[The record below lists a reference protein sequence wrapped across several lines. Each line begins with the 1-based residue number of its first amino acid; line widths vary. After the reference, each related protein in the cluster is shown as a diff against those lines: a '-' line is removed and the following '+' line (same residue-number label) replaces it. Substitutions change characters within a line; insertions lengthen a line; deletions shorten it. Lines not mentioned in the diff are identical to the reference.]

1 MARILNDKERAE
13 LMAKYKAD
21 RLKDAP
27 HNITDKTLIE
37 NYGND
42 AQKALLQ
49 KAGDGSA
56 PANQAPQATE
66 NKTAN
71 TNQATD
77 AGNGGGTIEVESEA
91 EKAEKERAFEV
102 AEYERLHGEKP
113 AENFPTDEIRAA
125 NLTKSKELE
134 AEAEAAKGSGDNT
147 AYLDA
152 FNQYVKLH
160 DGKAPAKELTT
171 EQLVE
176 ANNKRVEAL
185 KNLQETPKQKAP
197 APAQK
202 APAKAAAKVEANNT
216 VKGVDMVE
224 LYNTKTNETKS
235 FSRFTWEN
243 YMKGKEKNWQLKPT
257 EPEEVQGL

>member
-1 MARILNDKERAE
+1 MSRILSDKDRAD
-13 LMAKYKAD
+13 LMAKYKDD

-49 KAGDGSA
+49 KAGGGVA
-56 PANQAPQATE
+56 PAKQEPQAKE
-66 NKTAN
+66 NKTSN
-71 TNQATD
+71 TNPASD
-77 AGNGGGTIEVESEA
+77 AGNGGTIEGESEA

-102 AEYERLHGEKP
+102 TEYERLHGEKP

-125 NLTKSKELE
+125 NLTKAKELG
-134 AEAEAAKGSGDNT
+134 AEAAKGSGDNT

-171 EQLVE
+171 EQLVG
-176 ANNKRVEAL
+176 ANNKRVEEL
-185 KNLQETPKQKAP
+185 KNVQAAP
-197 APAQK
+197 AK
-202 APAKAAAKVEANNT
+202 AAAKAAAKVEANNT

-224 LYNTKTNETKS
+224 LYNAKTNETKS

-243 YMKGKEKNWQLKPT
+243 YMKGKEKDWQLKPT
-257 EPEEVQGL
+257 EPEEVKGL

>member
-1 MARILNDKERAE
+1 MSRILNDKDRAD
-13 LMAKYKAD
+13 LMAKYKDD

-27 HNITDKTLIE
+27 HNITDKTLID

-49 KAGDGSA
+49 KAGGGVA
-56 PANQAPQATE
+56 PAKQEPQAKE
-66 NKTAN
+66 NKNAN
-71 TNQATD
+71 SNPAND
-77 AGNGGGTIEVESEA
+77 AGNNVKTKEENEVA
-91 EKAEKERAFEV
+91 KAEFGRAFEV

-125 NLTKSKELE
+125 NLTKAKEL
-134 AEAEAAKGSGDNT
+134 EAEAAKGSGDKT

-176 ANNKRVEAL
+176 ANNKRVEEL
-185 KNLQETPKQKAP
+185 KNVQAAPK
-197 APAQK
+197 QK

-216 VKGVDMVE
+216 VKGVDMVG

-243 YMKGKEKNWQLKPT
+243 YMKGKEKDWQLKPT

>member
-1 MARILNDKERAE
+1 MSRILNDKDRAD
-13 LMAKYKAD
+13 LMAKYKDD

-49 KAGDGSA
+49 KAGGGVA
-56 PANQAPQATE
+56 PAKQEPQAKE
-66 NKTAN
+66 NKTSN
-71 TNQATD
+71 TKPASD
-77 AGNGGGTIEVESEA
+77 AGNGGKIEGESEA
-91 EKAEKERAFEV
+91 EK

-125 NLTKSKELE
+125 NLTKAKEL
-134 AEAEAAKGSGDNT
+134 EAEAAKGSGDNT

-176 ANNKRVEAL
+176 ANNKRVEEL
-185 KNLQETPKQKAP
+185 KNVQAAPKQKAQT
-197 APAQK
+197 PAQK
-202 APAKAAAKVEANNT
+202 APAKEAAKVEANNT

-243 YMKGKEKNWQLKPT
+243 YMKGKEKDWQLKPT

>member
-1 MARILNDKERAE
+1 MSRILNDKERAE
-13 LMAKYKAD
+13 LLVKYKDD
-21 RLKDAP
+21 RMHDAP

-49 KAGDGSA
+49 KAGGGAA
-56 PANQAPQATE
+56 PAKQEP
-66 NKTAN
+66 
-71 TNQATD
+71 
-77 AGNGGGTIEVESEA
+77 
-91 EKAEKERAFEV
+91 KA
-102 AEYERLHGEKP
+102 
-113 AENFPTDEIRAA
+113 
-125 NLTKSKELE
+125 KEL
-134 AEAEAAKGSGDNT
+134 EAEAAKGSGDNT

-176 ANNKRVEAL
+176 ANNKRVEEL
-185 KNLQETPKQKAP
+185 KNVQAAPKQKEQT
-197 APAQK
+197 PAQK
-202 APAKAAAKVEANNT
+202 APAKAAVKVEAENT

-243 YMKGKEKNWQLKPT
+243 YMKGKEKDWQLKPT

>member
-27 HNITDKTLIE
+27 HNITDKTLVE

-77 AGNGGGTIEVESEA
+77 AGNGGGTIEVEREA

-125 NLTKSKELE
+125 NLTKSKEL
-134 AEAEAAKGSGDNT
+134 EAEAAKGSGDNT

>member
-1 MARILNDKERAE
+1 MSRILNDKERAE
-13 LMAKYKAD
+13 LLVKYKDD
-21 RLKDAP
+21 RMHDAP

-42 AQKALLQ
+42 AQKELLQ
-49 KAGDGSA
+49 KAGGGAA
-56 PANQAPQATE
+56 PAKQEPKAKE
-66 NKTAN
+66 NKTSN
-71 TNQATD
+71 TKPASG
-77 AGNGGGTIEVESEA
+77 AGDSGAIEGESEA
-91 EKAEKERAFEV
+91 EKAESKKAFEV

-113 AENFPTDEIRAA
+113 AADLPTDEIRAA
-125 NLTKSKELE
+125 NLTKAKEL
-134 AEAEAAKGSGDNT
+134 EAEAAKGSGDNT

-176 ANNKRVEAL
+176 ANNKRIEELKNVQATPAL
-185 KNLQETPKQKAP
+185 KTPE
-197 APAQK
+197 
-202 APAKAAAKVEANNT
+202 KAAVKVEVNNT

-224 LYNTKTNETKS
+224 LYNAKTNETKS

-243 YMKGKEKNWQLKPT
+243 YMKGKEKDWQLKPT

>member
-1 MARILNDKERAE
+1 MSRILNDKERAE
-13 LMAKYKAD
+13 LLVKYKDD
-21 RLKDAP
+21 RMHDAP

-49 KAGDGSA
+49 KAGGGAA
-56 PANQAPQATE
+56 PAKQEPKAKE
-66 NKTAN
+66 NKTSN
-71 TNQATD
+71 TKPASG
-77 AGNGGGTIEVESEA
+77 AGDSGAIEGESEA
-91 EKAEKERAFEV
+91 EKAESKKAFEV

-113 AENFPTDEIRAA
+113 AENLPADEIRAA
-125 NLTKSKELE
+125 NLTKAKEL
-134 AEAEAAKGSGDNT
+134 EAEAAKGSGDNT

-160 DGKAPAKELTT
+160 DGKAPAKELKT

-176 ANNKRVEAL
+176 ANNKRIEEL
-185 KNLQETPKQKAP
+185 KNVQATPKQKEQTP
-197 APAQK
+197 AK
-202 APAKAAAKVEANNT
+202 KVPAKAAEKVEADNT

-224 LYNTKTNETKS
+224 LYNTKTNETKT
-235 FSRFTWEN
+235 FARFTWEN
-243 YMKGKEKNWQLKPT
+243 YMKGKEKDWQLKPT

>member
-1 MARILNDKERAE
+1 MSRILNDKERAE
-13 LMAKYKAD
+13 LLVKYKDD
-21 RLKDAP
+21 RMHDAP

-49 KAGDGSA
+49 KAGGGAA
-56 PANQAPQATE
+56 PAKQEPKAKE
-66 NKTAN
+66 NKTSN
-71 TNQATD
+71 TNPASD
-77 AGNGGGTIEVESEA
+77 AGNGGTIEGESEA
-91 EKAEKERAFEV
+91 EKAESKKAFEV

-113 AENFPTDEIRAA
+113 AENLPTDEIRAA
-125 NLTKSKELE
+125 NLTKAKEL
-134 AEAEAAKGSGDNT
+134 EAEAAKGSGDNT

-160 DGKAPAKELTT
+160 DGKAPAKELKT

-176 ANNKRVEAL
+176 ANNKRIEEL
-185 KNLQETPKQKAP
+185 KNLQETPKQKKQT
-197 APAQK
+197 PAQK
-202 APAKAAAKVEANNT
+202 APEKAAVKVEAENT

-243 YMKGKEKNWQLKPT
+243 YMKGKEKDWQLKPT

>member
-1 MARILNDKERAE
+1 MSRILNDKERAE
-13 LMAKYKAD
+13 LLVKYKDD
-21 RLKDAP
+21 RMHDAP

-49 KAGDGSA
+49 KAGGGAA
-56 PANQAPQATE
+56 PAKQEPKAKE
-66 NKTAN
+66 NKTSN
-71 TNQATD
+71 TNPASYTE
-77 AGNGGGTIEVESEA
+77 NGGAIEGESKA
-91 EKAEKERAFEV
+91 EKAESKKAFEV

-113 AENFPTDEIRAA
+113 AENLPTDEIRAA
-125 NLTKSKELE
+125 NLTKAKEL
-134 AEAEAAKGSGDNT
+134 EAEAAKGSGDNT

-185 KNLQETPKQKAP
+185 KNLQETPKQKKQT
-197 APAQK
+197 PAQK
-202 APAKAAAKVEANNT
+202 APAKASVKVEAENT

-243 YMKGKEKNWQLKPT
+243 YMKGKEKDWQLKPT

>member
-1 MARILNDKERAE
+1 MSRILNDKDRAD
-13 LMAKYKAD
+13 LMAKYKDD

-49 KAGDGSA
+49 KAGGGVA
-56 PANQAPQATE
+56 PAKQEPQAKE
-66 NKTAN
+66 NKTSN
-71 TNQATD
+71 TNPASD
-77 AGNGGGTIEVESEA
+77 AGNGGTIEGESEA

-113 AENFPTDEIRAA
+113 AENLPTDEIRAA
-125 NLTKSKELE
+125 NLTKAKELE
-134 AEAEAAKGSGDNT
+134 AEAVKGSGDKT

-176 ANNKRVEAL
+176 ANNKRVEEL
-185 KNLQETPKQKAP
+185 KKVQAAP
-197 APAQK
+197 AKTA
-202 APAKAAAKVEANNT
+202 AKAAAKVEANNT

-224 LYNTKTNETKS
+224 LYNAKTNETKS

-243 YMKGKEKNWQLKPT
+243 YMKGKEKDWQLKPT

>member
-42 AQKALLQ
+42 VQKAKLQ
-49 KAGDGSA
+49 KAGDGAA

-71 TNQATD
+71 TNANPATD
-77 AGNGGGTIEVESEA
+77 AGNGGGTIEGESEA
-91 EKAEKERAFEV
+91 EKAENKKAFEV

-113 AENFPTDEIRAA
+113 AENLPTDEIRAA
-125 NLTKSKELE
+125 NLTKAKEL
-134 AEAEAAKGSGDNT
+134 EAEAAKGSGDNT

-160 DGKAPAKELTT
+160 DGKAPAKELKT

-176 ANNKRVEAL
+176 ANKKRIEEL
-185 KNLQETPKQKAP
+185 KNVQALPKEKAQT
-197 APAQK
+197 PAQK
-202 APAKAAAKVEANNT
+202 APAKVEANKT

-243 YMKGKEKNWQLKPT
+243 YMKGKEKDWQLKPA

>member
-1 MARILNDKERAE
+1 MSRILNDKDRAD
-13 LMAKYKAD
+13 LMAKYKDD

-49 KAGDGSA
+49 KAGGGVA
-56 PANQAPQATE
+56 PAKQEPKAKE
-66 NKTAN
+66 NKTSN
-71 TNQATD
+71 TKPASG
-77 AGNGGGTIEVESEA
+77 AGDSGAIEGESEA
-91 EKAEKERAFEV
+91 EKAENKKAFEV

-113 AENFPTDEIRAA
+113 AENLPADEIRAA
-125 NLTKSKELE
+125 NLTKAKEL
-134 AEAEAAKGSGDNT
+134 EAEAAKGSGDKT

-160 DGKAPAKELTT
+160 DGKAPAKELKT

-176 ANNKRVEAL
+176 ANNKRIEEL
-185 KNLQETPKQKAP
+185 KNVQAAPKGKAQT
-197 APAQK
+197 PAQK
-202 APAKAAAKVEANNT
+202 APAKVEANNT
-216 VKGVDMVE
+216 VKGVEMVE
-224 LYNTKTNETKS
+224 LYNTKTNETKT
-235 FSRFTWEN
+235 FARFTWEN
-243 YMKGKEKNWQLKPT
+243 YMKGKEKDWQLKPT

>member
-42 AQKALLQ
+42 AQKAQLQ
-49 KAGDGSA
+49 KAGGGDA
-56 PANQAPQATE
+56 PAKQEPQATE

-71 TNQATD
+71 TNANPATD
-77 AGNGGGTIEVESEA
+77 AGSGDGTIEGESEA
-91 EKAEKERAFEV
+91 EKAEKERAFV
-102 AEYERLHGEKP
+102 SAEYERLHGEKP
-113 AENFPTDEIRAA
+113 AADLPTDEIRAL
-125 NLTKSKELE
+125 NLTKENEL
-134 AEAEAAKGSGDNT
+134 AAAQSGSGDNT

-176 ANNKRVEAL
+176 ANNKRVEEL
-185 KNLQETPKQKAP
+185 KNVQAAPKQKAP

-202 APAKAAAKVEANNT
+202 APAKVEANKT

-235 FSRFTWEN
+235 FARFTWEN
-243 YMKGKEKNWQLKPT
+243 YMKGKEKDWQLKPT

>member
-1 MARILNDKERAE
+1 MSRILNDKDRAD
-13 LMAKYKAD
+13 LMAKYKDD

-49 KAGDGSA
+49 KAGVGVA
-56 PANQAPQATE
+56 PAKQEPQAKE
-66 NKTAN
+66 NKTSN
-71 TNQATD
+71 TSP
-77 AGNGGGTIEVESEA
+77 GNGGTIEGESEA

-102 AEYERLHGEKP
+102 AEYERLPGEKP
-113 AENFPTDEIRAA
+113 AENMPTDEIRAA
-125 NLTKSKELE
+125 NLTKAKELE
-134 AEAEAAKGSGDNT
+134 AEAAKGGGDNT

-160 DGKAPAKELTT
+160 EGKAPAKELTT

-176 ANNKRVEAL
+176 VNNKRVEEL
-185 KNLQETPKQKAP
+185 KNVQASPARKAP
-197 APAQK
+197 E
-202 APAKAAAKVEANNT
+202 KAAVKIVENNT

-224 LYNTKTNETKS
+224 LYNAKTNETKS

-243 YMKGKEKNWQLKPT
+243 YMKGKEKDWQLKPT

>member
-1 MARILNDKERAE
+1 MSRILNDKERAE
-13 LMAKYKAD
+13 LLVKYKDD
-21 RLKDAP
+21 RMHDAP

-49 KAGDGSA
+49 KAGGGAA
-56 PANQAPQATE
+56 PAKQEPQAKE
-66 NKTAN
+66 NKTSNAN
-71 TNQATD
+71 PAID
-77 AGNGGGTIEVESEA
+77 AGDSGAIEGEGEA
-91 EKAEKERAFEV
+91 EKAENKKAFEV

-113 AENFPTDEIRAA
+113 AENLPADEIRAA
-125 NLTKSKELE
+125 NLTKAKEL
-134 AEAEAAKGSGDNT
+134 EAEAAKGSGDNT

-160 DGKAPAKELTT
+160 DGKAPAKELKT

-176 ANNKRVEAL
+176 ANNKRIEEL
-185 KNLQETPKQKAP
+185 KNVQA

-202 APAKAAAKVEANNT
+202 APAKAAAKVEVDNT

-224 LYNTKTNETKS
+224 LYNAKTNETKS

-243 YMKGKEKNWQLKPT
+243 YMKGKEKDWQLKPT

>member
-1 MARILNDKERAE
+1 MSRILNDKERAE
-13 LMAKYKAD
+13 LLVKYKDD
-21 RLKDAP
+21 RMHDAP

-49 KAGDGSA
+49 KAGGGAA
-56 PANQAPQATE
+56 PAKQEPQAKE
-66 NKTAN
+66 NKTSNAKP
-71 TNQATD
+71 ASG
-77 AGNGGGTIEVESEA
+77 AGDSGAIEGESEA
-91 EKAEKERAFEV
+91 EKAENKKAFEV

-113 AENFPTDEIRAA
+113 AENLPADEIRAA
-125 NLTKSKELE
+125 NLTKAKEL
-134 AEAEAAKGSGDNT
+134 EAEAAKGSGDNT

-160 DGKAPAKELTT
+160 NGKAPAKELTT

-176 ANNKRVEAL
+176 ANNKRVEEL
-185 KNLQETPKQKAP
+185 KNVQA

-202 APAKAAAKVEANNT
+202 APAKAAAKVEENNT

-243 YMKGKEKNWQLKPT
+243 YMKGKEKDWQLKPT

>member
-1 MARILNDKERAE
+1 MSRILNDKDRAD
-13 LMAKYKAD
+13 LMAKYKDD

-49 KAGDGSA
+49 KAGGGVA
-56 PANQAPQATE
+56 PAKQEPQAKE
-66 NKTAN
+66 NKTSN
-71 TNQATD
+71 TNPASD
-77 AGNGGGTIEVESEA
+77 GTIEGESET

-125 NLTKSKELE
+125 NLTKAKEL
-134 AEAEAAKGSGDNT
+134 EAEAAKGSGDNT

-160 DGKAPAKELTT
+160 DGKAPAKEFTT

-176 ANNKRVEAL
+176 ANNKRVEEL
-185 KNLQETPKQKAP
+185 KNVQAAPKEKEQT
-197 APAQK
+197 PAQK
-202 APAKAAAKVEANNT
+202 APAKVEANNT

-243 YMKGKEKNWQLKPT
+243 YMKGKEKDWQLKPT

>member
-1 MARILNDKERAE
+1 MSRILSDKERAE
-13 LMAKYKAD
+13 LLVKYKDD
-21 RLKDAP
+21 RMHDAP

-37 NYGND
+37 NYGNN

-49 KAGDGSA
+49 KAGGGAA
-56 PANQAPQATE
+56 PAKQEPKAKE
-66 NKTAN
+66 NKTSNAKP
-71 TNQATD
+71 AS
-77 AGNGGGTIEVESEA
+77 GTGDSGAIEGESEA
-91 EKAEKERAFEV
+91 EKAESKKAFEV

-113 AENFPTDEIRAA
+113 AENLPADEIRAA
-125 NLTKSKELE
+125 NLTKAKEM
-134 AEAEAAKGSGDNT
+134 EAEAAKGSGDNT

-176 ANNKRVEAL
+176 ANNKRVEEL
-185 KNLQETPKQKAP
+185 KNVRAAPKQKEQTP
-197 APAQK
+197 AK
-202 APAKAAAKVEANNT
+202 NAPAKEA

-243 YMKGKEKNWQLKPT
+243 YMKGKEKDWQLKPT

>member
-1 MARILNDKERAE
+1 MSRILNDKDRAE
-13 LMAKYKAD
+13 LMAKYKDD

-49 KAGDGSA
+49 KAGGGVA
-56 PANQAPQATE
+56 PAKQDPQAKE
-66 NKTAN
+66 NKTSN
-71 TNQATD
+71 TNPSIE
-77 AGNGGGTIEVESEA
+77 AGNGGTIEGESEA
-91 EKAEKERAFEV
+91 QKAEKERAFEV
-102 AEYERLHGEKP
+102 AEYEKLHGEKP

-125 NLTKSKELE
+125 NLTKANELE
-134 AEAEAAKGSGDNT
+134 AEAVKGSGDNT

-176 ANNKRVEAL
+176 VNNKRVKEL
-185 KNLQETPKQKAP
+185 KNVQAAP
-197 APAQK
+197 AK
-202 APAKAAAKVEANNT
+202 APAKAAAKVEVNNT

-224 LYNTKTNETKS
+224 LYNTKTNETKL

-243 YMKGKEKNWQLKPT
+243 YMSGKEKDWQLKPT

>member
-1 MARILNDKERAE
+1 MSRILNDKDRAD
-13 LMAKYKAD
+13 LMTKYKDD

-49 KAGDGSA
+49 KAGGGVA
-56 PANQAPQATE
+56 PAKQEPQAKE
-66 NKTAN
+66 NKTSN
-71 TNQATD
+71 TNPASD
-77 AGNGGGTIEVESEA
+77 GTIEGESET

-125 NLTKSKELE
+125 NLTKAKEL
-134 AEAEAAKGSGDNT
+134 EAEAAKGSGDNT

-160 DGKAPAKELTT
+160 DGKAPAKEFTT

-176 ANNKRVEAL
+176 ANNKRVEEL
-185 KNLQETPKQKAP
+185 KNVQATPKGKAQT
-197 APAQK
+197 PAQK
-202 APAKAAAKVEANNT
+202 APAKVEANNT

-243 YMKGKEKNWQLKPT
+243 YMKGKEKDWQLKPT

>member
-42 AQKALLQ
+42 AQKAQLQ
-49 KAGDGSA
+49 KAGGGAA
-56 PANQAPQATE
+56 PANQTPQATE
-66 NKTAN
+66 NETSN
-71 TNQATD
+71 TKPASG
-77 AGNGGGTIEVESEA
+77 AGDSGAIEGESEA
-91 EKAEKERAFEV
+91 EKAENKKAFEV

-125 NLTKSKELE
+125 NLTKSKEL
-134 AEAEAAKGSGDNT
+134 EAEAAKGSGDNT

-176 ANNKRVEAL
+176 ANKKRIEEL
-185 KNLQETPKQKAP
+185 KNVQAAPKQKEQTP
-197 APAQK
+197 AKK
-202 APAKAAAKVEANNT
+202 APAKEAAENT

-243 YMKGKEKNWQLKPT
+243 YMKGKEKDWQLKPT

>member
-1 MARILNDKERAE
+1 MSRILSDKERAE
-13 LMAKYKAD
+13 LLVKYKDD
-21 RLKDAP
+21 RMHDAP

-37 NYGND
+37 NYGNN

-49 KAGDGSA
+49 KAGGGAA
-56 PANQAPQATE
+56 PAKQEPKAKE
-66 NKTAN
+66 NKTSN
-71 TNQATD
+71 TKPASG
-77 AGNGGGTIEVESEA
+77 AGDSGAIEGESEA
-91 EKAEKERAFEV
+91 EKAENKKAFEV

-113 AENFPTDEIRAA
+113 AENLPADEIRAA
-125 NLTKSKELE
+125 NLTKAKEL
-134 AEAEAAKGSGDNT
+134 EAEAAKGSGDNT

-176 ANNKRVEAL
+176 ANNKRIEEL
-185 KNLQETPKQKAP
+185 KNVQAAPKQKEQTP
-197 APAQK
+197 AKK
-202 APAKAAAKVEANNT
+202 APAKEA

-224 LYNTKTNETKS
+224 LYNAKTNETKS

-243 YMKGKEKNWQLKPT
+243 YMKGKEKDWQLKPT

>member
-1 MARILNDKERAE
+1 MSRILNDKERAE
-13 LMAKYKAD
+13 LLVKYKDD
-21 RLKDAP
+21 RMHDAP

-37 NYGND
+37 NYGNN

-49 KAGDGSA
+49 KAGGGAA
-56 PANQAPQATE
+56 PAKQEPKAKE
-66 NKTAN
+66 NKTSN
-71 TNQATD
+71 TKPASG
-77 AGNGGGTIEVESEA
+77 AGDSGAIEGESEA
-91 EKAEKERAFEV
+91 EKAENKKAFEV

-113 AENFPTDEIRAA
+113 AENLPTDEIRAA
-125 NLTKSKELE
+125 NLTEAKEL
-134 AEAEAAKGSGDNT
+134 EAEAAKGSGDNT

-160 DGKAPAKELTT
+160 DGKAPAKELKT

-176 ANNKRVEAL
+176 ANNKRIEEL
-185 KNLQETPKQKAP
+185 KNVQA

-202 APAKAAAKVEANNT
+202 APAKAAAKAAAKVEVDNT
-216 VKGVDMVE
+216 VKGVDMAE

-243 YMKGKEKNWQLKPT
+243 YMKGKEKDWQLKPT

>member
-1 MARILNDKERAE
+1 MSRILNDKERAE
-13 LMAKYKAD
+13 LLVKYKDD
-21 RLKDAP
+21 RMHDAP

-49 KAGDGSA
+49 KAGGGAA
-56 PANQAPQATE
+56 PAKQEPKAKE
-66 NKTAN
+66 NKTSN
-71 TNQATD
+71 TKPASG
-77 AGNGGGTIEVESEA
+77 AGDSGAIDGESEA
-91 EKAEKERAFEV
+91 EKAEKKKAFEV

-113 AENFPTDEIRAA
+113 AENLPTDEIRAA
-125 NLTKSKELE
+125 NLTKAKELE
-134 AEAEAAKGSGDNT
+134 AEAAKGGGDNT

-185 KNLQETPKQKAP
+185 KNLQETPKQKKQT
-197 APAQK
+197 PAQK
-202 APAKAAAKVEANNT
+202 APAKAAVKVEAENM

-243 YMKGKEKNWQLKPT
+243 YMKGKEKDWQLKPT

>member
-1 MARILNDKERAE
+1 MSRILNDKDRAY
-13 LMAKYKAD
+13 LMAKYKDD

-49 KAGDGSA
+49 KAGGGAA
-56 PANQAPQATE
+56 PAKQEPQAKE
-66 NKTAN
+66 NKTSN
-71 TNQATD
+71 TNPAID
-77 AGNGGGTIEVESEA
+77 AGNGGTIEGEGEA
-91 EKAEKERAFEV
+91 EKAEKVRAFEV

-125 NLTKSKELE
+125 NLTKAKEL
-134 AEAEAAKGSGDNT
+134 EAEAAKGSGDNT

-176 ANNKRVEAL
+176 ANNKRVEEL
-185 KNLQETPKQKAP
+185 KNVQAAPK
-197 APAQK
+197 QK
-202 APAKAAAKVEANNT
+202 APAKAAEKVEANNT

-224 LYNTKTNETKS
+224 LYNAKTNETKS

-243 YMKGKEKNWQLKPT
+243 YMKGKEKDWQLKPT

>member
-1 MARILNDKERAE
+1 MSRILNDKDRAE
-13 LMAKYKAD
+13 LMAKYKDD

-37 NYGND
+37 NYGNN

-49 KAGDGSA
+49 KAGGGAA
-56 PANQAPQATE
+56 PAKQEPKAKE
-66 NKTAN
+66 NKTSNNNPAN
-71 TNQATD
+71 D
-77 AGNGGGTIEVESEA
+77 AGDGGAIEGESEA
-91 EKAEKERAFEV
+91 EKAENKKAFEV

-113 AENFPTDEIRAA
+113 AENLPADEIRAA
-125 NLTKSKELE
+125 NLTKAKEL
-134 AEAEAAKGSGDNT
+134 EAEAAKGSGDNT

-160 DGKAPAKELTT
+160 NGKAPAKELTT

-176 ANNKRVEAL
+176 ANNKRVEEL
-185 KNLQETPKQKAP
+185 KNVQAAPAQKAP
-197 APAQK
+197 AK

-224 LYNTKTNETKS
+224 LYNAKTNETKS

-243 YMKGKEKNWQLKPT
+243 YMRGKEKDWQLKPT

>member
-1 MARILNDKERAE
+1 MSRILNDKERAE
-13 LMAKYKAD
+13 LLVKYKDD
-21 RLKDAP
+21 RMHDAP

-49 KAGDGSA
+49 KAGGGAA
-56 PANQAPQATE
+56 PAKQEPKAKE
-66 NKTAN
+66 NKTSN
-71 TNQATD
+71 TNPASYTE
-77 AGNGGGTIEVESEA
+77 NGGTIEGESETEEA
-91 EKAEKERAFEV
+91 ENKRAFEV

-113 AENFPTDEIRAA
+113 AENLPTDEIRAA
-125 NLTKSKELE
+125 NLTKAKEM
-134 AEAEAAKGSGDNT
+134 EAEAAKGSGDNT

-160 DGKAPAKELTT
+160 DGKAPVKELTT

-176 ANNKRVEAL
+176 ANNKRIEEL
-185 KNLQETPKQKAP
+185 KNVQAAPKEKAQ

-202 APAKAAAKVEANNT
+202 APAKVEANNT

-224 LYNTKTNETKS
+224 LYNTKTNETKT
-235 FSRFTWEN
+235 FARFTWEN
-243 YMKGKEKNWQLKPT
+243 YMKGKEKDWQLKPT

>member
-1 MARILNDKERAE
+1 MSRILNDKERAE
-13 LMAKYKAD
+13 LLVKYKDD
-21 RLKDAP
+21 RMHDAP

-49 KAGDGSA
+49 KAGGGVA
-56 PANQAPQATE
+56 PAKQEPKAKE
-66 NKTAN
+66 NKTSN
-71 TNQATD
+71 TNPASD
-77 AGNGGGTIEVESEA
+77 AGNGGTIEGESET

-113 AENFPTDEIRAA
+113 AENFSTDEIRAA
-125 NLTKSKELE
+125 NLTKAKELE
-134 AEAEAAKGSGDNT
+134 EEEAKGSGDNT

-160 DGKAPAKELTT
+160 DGKAPAKELKT

-176 ANNKRVEAL
+176 ANNKRIEEL
-185 KNLQETPKQKAP
+185 KNVQAAPKQKEQTP
-197 APAQK
+197 AKK
-202 APAKAAAKVEANNT
+202 APAKEAAENT

-243 YMKGKEKNWQLKPT
+243 YMKGKEKDWQLKPT

>member
-1 MARILNDKERAE
+1 MSRILNDKERAE
-13 LMAKYKAD
+13 LLVKYKDD
-21 RLKDAP
+21 RMHDAP

-37 NYGND
+37 NYGNN

-49 KAGDGSA
+49 KAGGGAA
-56 PANQAPQATE
+56 PAKQEPKAKE
-66 NKTAN
+66 NKTSN
-71 TNQATD
+71 TKPASG
-77 AGNGGGTIEVESEA
+77 AGDSGAIEGESEA
-91 EKAEKERAFEV
+91 EKAENKKAFEV

-113 AENFPTDEIRAA
+113 AENLPTDEIREA
-125 NLTKSKELE
+125 NLTKAKEL
-134 AEAEAAKGSGDNT
+134 EAEAAKGSGDNT

-160 DGKAPAKELTT
+160 DGKAPAKELKT

-176 ANNKRVEAL
+176 ANNKRVEEL
-185 KNLQETPKQKAP
+185 KKVQA

-202 APAKAAAKVEANNT
+202 APAKAAAKVEADHT

-235 FSRFTWEN
+235 FSRFTCEN
-243 YMKGKEKNWQLKPT
+243 YIKGKEKDWQLKPT

>member
-1 MARILNDKERAE
+1 MSRILNDKDRAD
-13 LMAKYKAD
+13 LMAKYKDD

-49 KAGDGSA
+49 KAGGGVA
-56 PANQAPQATE
+56 PAKQEPQAKE
-66 NKTAN
+66 NKTTN
-71 TNQATD
+71 TNPASD
-77 AGNGGGTIEVESEA
+77 AGNGGTIEGESEE

-125 NLTKSKELE
+125 NLTKAKEL
-134 AEAEAAKGSGDNT
+134 EAEAAKGSGDNT

-176 ANNKRVEAL
+176 ANNKRVEEL
-185 KNLQETPKQKAP
+185 KNVQAAP
-197 APAQK
+197 AKK
-202 APAKAAAKVEANNT
+202 APAKEA

-224 LYNTKTNETKS
+224 LYNAKTNETKT
-235 FSRFTWEN
+235 FARFTWDN
-243 YMKGKEKNWQLKPT
+243 YMKGKEKDWQLKPT

>member
-1 MARILNDKERAE
+1 MSRILNDKDRAD
-13 LMAKYKAD
+13 LMAKYKDD

-42 AQKALLQ
+42 AKKALLQ
-49 KAGDGSA
+49 KAGGGVA
-56 PANQAPQATE
+56 PAKQEPQAKE
-66 NKTAN
+66 NKTTN
-71 TNQATD
+71 TNPASD
-77 AGNGGGTIEVESEA
+77 AGNGGTIEGESEA

-125 NLTKSKELE
+125 NLTKAKEL
-134 AEAEAAKGSGDNT
+134 EAEAAKGSGDNT

-160 DGKAPAKELTT
+160 EGKAPAKELTT

-176 ANNKRVEAL
+176 ANNKRVEEL
-185 KNLQETPKQKAP
+185 KNVQAAP
-197 APAQK
+197 AKK
-202 APAKAAAKVEANNT
+202 APAKEA

-224 LYNTKTNETKS
+224 LYNAKTNETKS

-243 YMKGKEKNWQLKPT
+243 YMKGKEKDWQLKPT
-257 EPEEVQGL
+257 EPEEVKGL